1 MNFIFSVGIN
11 LFDFLILYKFMN
23 TFMGNLR
30 FSKKSS
36 IFFLLFLSLVH
47 AAINILSIPVLNITS
62 IILFTILF
70 SSLYKSSWVNRIFI
84 CLIYIGIGLLTEP
97 LGFLTLNLA
106 LIDTYPESSI
116 YNFSVI
122 LIEIFRFIFV
132 MIICHYKSNDYRN
145 LPQNIMYRLIIIPII
160 TIIGCCGLAHFA
172 IESTN
177 VSDIVLALFLCLLLL
192 FINYFMYF
200 LFEKLNLFMKEQND
214 NELLVHEML
223 LKEEYYKEISKN
235 NDIIRG
241 IKHDLQNELIGILDL
256 VERNPDECKQLISDI
271 LHDLNNVDYS
281 RFCNNNIVNAI
292 LKNKYQIS
300 CSNNITMTAK
310 VNVPVALSI
319 PTKELCILLG
329 NLLDNAI
336 EACQRNSSESIISV
350 NINFINNCLYISIKN
365 SKNPDEIFTAKTYK
379 KDSINHGFGIKSIQK
394 IVDKYNGTLQLK
406 DNHDYFQSDVVLY
419 GIESIV

>member
-1 MNFIFSVGIN
+1 
-11 LFDFLILYKFMN
+11 MN

-30 FSKKSS
+30 FSKQASV
-36 IFFLLFLSLVH
+36 FFLIFLSLIH
-47 AAINILSIPVLNITS
+47 ALINVLSIPVLNITS

-70 SSLYKSSWVNRIFI
+70 SCLYKSSWENRLFI
-84 CLIYIGIGLLTEP
+84 CLTYIGIGLLTEP
-97 LGFLTLNLA
+97 LGFLTLNLVLA
-106 LIDTYPESSI
+106 DIYPVASV

-132 MIICHYKSNDYRN
+132 FIICHYKSNDYRN
-145 LPQNIMYRLIIIPII
+145 LPQSIMYRLIVIPII

-192 FINYFMYF
+192 FINYFIYF

-214 NELLVHEML
+214 NELILHEML

-256 VERNPDECKQLISDI
+256 IERNPEECKQLVSDI
-271 LHDLNNVDYS
+271 LQDLSNVDCS
-281 RFCNNNIVNAI
+281 LFCKNSIINAI

-310 VNVPVALSI
+310 VNVPIALSI
-319 PTKELCILLG
+319 PAKELCILLG

-336 EACQRNSSESIISV
+336 EACQRNNSASKISV
-350 NINFINNCLYISIKN
+350 NINFVNNCLYISIKN
-365 SKNPDEIFTAKTYK
+365 SKNPNETFTAITHK
-379 KDSINHGFGIKSIQK
+379 KDFINHGFGIKSIKK
-394 IVDKYNGTLQLK
+394 IVDKYNGALQLK
-406 DNHDYFQSDVVLY
+406 DNHDFFQSDVILY
-419 GIESIV
+419 GIENIT